1 MWGVLGAVIS
11 LGKQRSEKVEAL
23 PTFVLMWTVSRVGWE
38 EMEEERGRGGK
49 AEREEVPGEA
59 LSKCW

>member
-38 EMEEERGRGGK
+38 EMEEERGRGGTF
-49 AEREEVPGEA
+49 
-59 LSKCW
+59 